1 MAKGVK
7 FEAYL
12 NEKFLKSK
20 EQAEDYLKYALEQG
34 DLELL
39 QAVAGDL
46 IAAGY
51 TSLKITGNHSNGKL
65 NPQETLNSFEIELK
79 QQMLETPS

>member
-7 FEAYL
+7 LETYL
-12 NEKFLKSK
+12 TEKFLKDL

-39 QAVAGDL
+39 QVVAGDL
-46 IAAGY
+46 LASGY
-51 TSLKITGNHSNGKL
+51 TSFKITGNTSIGQRN
-65 NPQETLNSFEIELK
+65 
-79 QQMLETPS
+79 

>member
-7 FEAYL
+7 LETYL
-12 NEKFLKSK
+12 KENFLKDK
-20 EQAEDYLKYALEQG
+20 EQAEDYLNYALEEG

-46 IAAGY
+46 IESGY
-51 TSLKITGNHSNGKL
+51 SSFKITGAPSSGSLDSQKL
-65 NPQETLNSFEIELK
+65 FNSLEIELK
-79 QQMLETPS
+79 QQVLEKS